1 MKNTLLVTGVL
12 LLIVAVSVV
21 DWSLGVGVVMISAL
35 FAMMEALHKAEDREK
50 ERIESQIAAIE
61 AEQASMRDE
70 KFKRFMEETW

>member
-1 MKNTLLVTGVL
+1 MKNTLFVIGIL
-12 LLIVAVSVV
+12 LFIVAVSAV

-35 FAMMEALHKAEDREK
+35 FAMIETLHKAEDREK

-61 AEQASMRDE
+61 AEQAFMRDE